1 VIAKMSKLLWVGGI
15 LILLVSFQVFAE
27 ISERSEQYWEA
38 IGPSMDRTLNPNKY
52 KIN

>member
-1 VIAKMSKLLWVGGI
+1 MSKLLWVGGI

-27 ISERSEQYWEA
+27 ISERSERYWESV
-38 IGPSMDRTLNPNKY
+38 GPSMDRTLNPNKY